1 MRRMAGFTLMEV
13 LLATV
18 LLASGLTL
26 AFVTLHSASIVSRR
40 SEALASRNERMRA
53 VELFLRRRLM
63 GALPLMMGENRERH
77 MPLLFVGEPQRM
89 RFVAD
94 VPDYLGRGG
103 PYVHDIS
110 VVQSGAQ
117 HQLRIALTML
127 QSDETVKDG
136 LLVPS
141 ELLADGLHEV
151 HFSYRGWDQSRHQL
165 GPWVAT
171 WPSSDQLPVSVAVQ
185 IKDDIAPWPTLV
197 VVLLQ
202 SNSDGGD

>member
-1 MRRMAGFTLMEV
+1 
-13 LLATV
+13 
-18 LLASGLTL
+18 
-26 AFVTLHSASIVSRR
+26 
-40 SEALASRNERMRA
+40 
-53 VELFLRRRLM
+53 
-63 GALPLMMGENRERH
+63 

-136 LLVPS
+136 LSVPS